1 MENKKAGGEDT
12 SPHDLDQEY
21 ELRTSAPQEEM
32 ERYYAR
38 KKASLQRK
46 LRQINKKIKKNIYKL
61 KKDVNDIYSL
71 ILSKPGA
78 TMFVEGHKAELWKE
92 ASDDFSQRW
101 KEIAAEKY
109 EVECMVHLMYDLVL
123 REEEK
128 LKGKIIFNTKR
139 RATSM
144 VK

>member
-1 MENKKAGGEDT
+1 MQATMKNTKTPPTKDYKSEALGREI
-12 SPHDLDQEY
+12 
-21 ELRTSAPQEEM
+21 LR
-32 ERYYAR
+32 
-38 KKASLQRK
+38 K
-46 LRQINKKIKKNIYKL
+46 INGIGQKTYKL
-61 KKDVNDIYSL
+61 KKDVNDICGL

-92 ASDDFSQRW
+92 ASDDFFQRW
-101 KEIAAEKY
+101 KEIGAEKY

-128 LKGKIIFNTKR
+128 LKGKIVFSTKR

>member
-1 MENKKAGGEDT
+1 MQATMKNTKTPSSKGYKSEAIGREILRKINQIGEKT
-12 SPHDLDQEY
+12 
-21 ELRTSAPQEEM
+21 
-32 ERYYAR
+32 
-38 KKASLQRK
+38 
-46 LRQINKKIKKNIYKL
+46 YKL
-61 KKDVNDIYSL
+61 KKDVNGICGL
-71 ILSKPGA
+71 IMSKPGA
-78 TMFVEGHKAELWKE
+78 TMFVEGYKAELWKE

-123 REEEK
+123 QEEIK
-128 LKGKIIFNTKR
+128 RKGKIVFSTKR

>member
-1 MENKKAGGEDT
+1 MLATMKNTKMSQTKGDKVEVFGREILNKITDIGQKT
-12 SPHDLDQEY
+12 
-21 ELRTSAPQEEM
+21 
-32 ERYYAR
+32 
-38 KKASLQRK
+38 
-46 LRQINKKIKKNIYKL
+46 YKL
-61 KKDVNDIYSL
+61 KKDVNDICGL

-109 EVECMVHLMYDLVL
+109 EVECMVHLMYDLAL
-123 REEEK
+123 QREEK
-128 LKGKIIFNTKR
+128 YKGKIVLNTKR
-139 RATSM
+139 RAMSM

>member
-1 MENKKAGGEDT
+1 MPATMKNTKMSMSKSYKSEALGREI
-12 SPHDLDQEY
+12 
-21 ELRTSAPQEEM
+21 LR
-32 ERYYAR
+32 
-38 KKASLQRK
+38 K
-46 LRQINKKIKKNIYKL
+46 INGIGQKTYKL
-61 KKDVNDIYSL
+61 KKDVNDICGL

-109 EVECMVHLMYDLVL
+109 EVECMVHLIYDLVL

-128 LKGKIIFNTKR
+128 LRGKIVFSTKR
-139 RATSM
+139 RAMSM